1 MASFQPIEP
10 VRLSDIVVRQ
20 LQRMI
25 ANGELAAG
33 ERLPPERELAQQL
46 GVSRAS
52 LREAIR
58 LLERVGLIEVKPG
71 AGAFVSEDSSKADG
85 GAIWIPW
92 LVEHREQLLELLEAR
107 ELLEADVARLAA
119 SRLTGEIRDELVR
132 VYQEWRESLAQKP
145 LADVHALDRAFHDVI
160 GKASGNRYLIS
171 VTKSLYEAFHDARDG
186 VFSLKPRIRP
196 AAVEE
201 HEVILQALL
210 AGDPE
215 AAYEAMRA
223 HIRNFR
229 NDVANAIAQS
239 SQRISHDGGGSSQ

>member
-1 MASFQPIEP
+1 
-10 VRLSDIVVRQ
+10 
-20 LQRMI
+20 MI
-25 ANGELAAG
+25 LNGELSAG

-52 LREAIR
+52 LREAMR
-58 LLERVGLIEVKPG
+58 LLERFGLIEVKPG
-71 AGAFVSEDSSKADG
+71 AGAFVSDDGSKADG
-85 GAIWIPW
+85 GAVWIPW

-119 SRLTGEIRDELVR
+119 SRLTDELREELVCAN
-132 VYQEWRESLAQKP
+132 QEWRESLDQKP
-145 LADVHALDRAFHDVI
+145 LADLHTLDRTFHEVI
-160 GKASGNRYLIS
+160 GKASGNRYLVS
-171 VTKSLYEAFHDARDG
+171 VTRSFYEAFHDARDG

-201 HEVILQALL
+201 HEAILQALL

-215 AAYEAMRA
+215 AAYEAMRV

-229 NDVANAIAQS
+229 NDVASAIAQS
-239 SQRISHDGGGSSQ
+239 SQKISYYDGGGSSQ